1 MQPAALAH
9 LLLYALLRRLMG
21 DAPRLALTLAPAPCR
36 APPVHVLLTAA
47 NKDNAVLRA
56 ANGALLEK
64 QVVHDF

>member
-1 MQPAALAH
+1 
-9 LLLYALLRRLMG
+9 MG
-21 DAPRLALTLAPAPCR
+21 VAPRRAGTR
-36 APPVHVLLTAA
+36 APTPRRAAPVLARVTAA

>member
-1 MQPAALAH
+1 
-9 LLLYALLRRLMG
+9 MG
-21 DAPRLALTLAPAPCR
+21 DAPRLALTLAPTPRR
-36 APPVHVLLTAA
+36 APPVHALLTAA